1 MKKGIGIFLVII
13 ATPAF
18 AHHEVVVVT
27 SMVPLASTIAGLSV
41 AAFIAWHRGR
51 KK

>member
-1 MKKGIGIFLVII
+1 MKQGLGIFLIAI

-27 SMVPLASTIAGLSV
+27 SMVPLVSTIAGLSV
-41 AAFIAWHRGR
+41 AAFFAWRRGR